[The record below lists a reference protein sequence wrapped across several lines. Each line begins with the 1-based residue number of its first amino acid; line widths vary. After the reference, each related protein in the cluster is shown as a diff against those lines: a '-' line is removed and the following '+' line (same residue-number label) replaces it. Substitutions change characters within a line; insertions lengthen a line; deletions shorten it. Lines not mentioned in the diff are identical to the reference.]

1 MSEELN
7 DEFPEDWPLKI
18 TAMKTVTYDVEI
30 IREQLLS
37 DNRASDGEIE
47 ITLDD
52 VLEAIYNHASDD
64 FSCGWGHT
72 ANVSDLIFYDENG
85 EEY

>member
-1 MSEELN
+1 MSEEFN
-7 DEFPEDWPLKI
+7 EGFPEDWPRRI
-18 TAMKTVTYDVEI
+18 TAMKIVTYDVEI

-47 ITLDD
+47 ITFDD
-52 VLEAIYNHASDD
+52 ILEAIYAQATDD

-72 ANVSDLIFYDENG
+72 ANISDLALVDENG